1 MTAEVIPHSS
11 RHSFLQLP
19 RALRSSLVFGKL
31 SVLSSSATRD
41 MTPSKGSYQRAKLL
55 QFYCQMVESPRS
67 RPNGSV
73 PPKEGQW
80 TP

>member
-11 RHSFLQLP
+11 RHGFLQLP

-31 SVLSSSATRD
+31 SVLSAAAAATRD

-55 QFYCQMVESPRS
+55 QF
-67 RPNGSV
+67 
-73 PPKEGQW
+73 
-80 TP
+80 

>member
-11 RHSFLQLP
+11 HHGFLQLP

-31 SVLSSSATRD
+31 SVLSAAAAAATRD

-55 QFYCQMVESPRS
+55 QF
-67 RPNGSV
+67 
-73 PPKEGQW
+73 
-80 TP
+80 

>member
-11 RHSFLQLP
+11 HHGFLQLP

-31 SVLSSSATRD
+31 SVLSAAAAATRD

-55 QFYCQMVESPRS
+55 QF
-67 RPNGSV
+67 
-73 PPKEGQW
+73 
-80 TP
+80 